1 MALDEHRIT
10 SVSQLCDLWKGV
22 YRGKEGVDWSGLL
35 PYYDED
41 ILFKDS
47 IQEIRGITEFAAMTE
62 RLAKRSRDLQ
72 YVIHSATME
81 GDLVFVEWEMV
92 ISYKKFPTAS
102 LYGASRITLR
112 EGKIIEQRDYYDLWG
127 DIIDNIP
134 FLNKGYR
141 RFMKKRFG

>member
-1 MALDEHRIT
+1 MVMDEHRIT

-22 YRGKEGVDWSGLL
+22 YRGKDGVDWSGLL

-41 ILFKDS
+41 IVFKDS
-47 IQEIRGITEFAAMTE
+47 IQEIRGMADF
-62 RLAKRSRDLQ
+62 
-72 YVIHSATME
+72 ATMD
-81 GDLVFVEWEMV
+81 GNLVFVEWEMV
-92 ISYKKFPTAS
+92 ISYKKYPTS
-102 LYGASRITLR
+102 SVYGTSRITLR

-141 RFMKKRFG
+141 WFMKKRFG

>member
-1 MALDEHRIT
+1 MALDEYKIT
-10 SVSQLCDLWKGV
+10 SVPQLCDLWKGV

-41 ILFKDS
+41 IVFKDS
-47 IQEIRGITEFAAMTE
+47 IQEIRGMAAFTAMTE
-62 RLAKRSRDLQ
+62 RLARRSRDLK
-72 YVIHSATME
+72 YVIHCALME
-81 GDLVFVEWEMV
+81 GNLIFVEWEMV
-92 ISYKKFPTAS
+92 ISYKKYPTS
-102 LYGASRITLR
+102 SVYGASRITLR

-134 FLNKGYR
+134 FLKRGYR

>member
-1 MALDEHRIT
+1 MASDEYRIT

-22 YRGKEGVDWSGLL
+22 YRGKDGVDWSGLL

-41 ILFKDS
+41 IVFKDS
-47 IQEIRGITEFAAMTE
+47 IQEIRGMADFAAMTE
-62 RLAKRSRDLQ
+62 RLARRSRDLK
-72 YVIHSATME
+72 YVIHCAVME
-81 GDLVFVEWEMV
+81 GNLIFVEWEMV
-92 ISYKKFPTAS
+92 ISYKKYPTS
-102 LYGASRITLR
+102 SVYGTSRITLR

>member
-1 MALDEHRIT
+1 MASDEYRIT

-35 PYYDED
+35 PYYGED
-41 ILFKDS
+41 IFFKDS
-47 IQEIRGITEFAAMTE
+47 IQEIRGMADFAAMTE
-62 RLAKRSRDLQ
+62 RLAKRSRDLK
-72 YVIHSATME
+72 YVIHSAVME
-81 GDLVFVEWEMV
+81 GNLIFVEWEMV
-92 ISYKKFPTAS
+92 ISYKKYPTS
-102 LYGASRITLR
+102 SVYGTSRITLR

-134 FLNKGYR
+134 FLNRGYR

>member
-1 MALDEHRIT
+1 MALNELRIT

-22 YRGKEGVDWSGLL
+22 YRGKDGVDWSGLL

-47 IQEIRGITEFAAMTE
+47 IQEIRGIADFAAMTE
-62 RLAKRSRDLQ
+62 RLARRSRDLK
-72 YVIHSATME
+72 YVIHCALME
-81 GDLVFVEWEMV
+81 GNLIFVEWEMV
-92 ISYKKFPTAS
+92 ISYKKYPTS
-102 LYGASRITLR
+102 SVYGTSRITLR
-112 EGKIIEQRDYYDLWG
+112 DGKIIEQRDYYDLWG

-134 FLNKGYR
+134 FLRRGYR